1 MGTDPS
7 TSTGGEMATSSTPT
21 AGDRPAA
28 PSPVSDRLRRLPLHQ
43 RLLARPATGAALIAV
58 FVWIVFAVIDLANGG
73 TSPFLQPDGTLN
85 YLDVAAQVGIIG
97 TSVALLMIG
106 GEFDLSIGALVG
118 FAGIAIGILS
128 TEAGLP
134 LWLSILLAIALT
146 TLLGAVN
153 GWLVVRTNLPSFIVT
168 LATLFIIRGATQ
180 ALTAQITN
188 ITFIPIDRA
197 VVAADPIAW
206 LFNWSVPIVERAEI
220 KASMFWWILLTAAGA
235 YLFAR
240 TRFGNWIAGVGGSNA
255 AARNLGVPV
264 ARVKIALFAMTG
276 FSAAILG
283 TVQSMTFFSA
293 DVLRGRGMELD
304 AIATSVIGG
313 TLLTGGY
320 GSVVGAAIGALAL
333 GMARIGIVFAS
344 INADWYF
351 VAIGTLLLV
360 AVVLNKWI
368 RRRFAGLA

>member
-1 MGTDPS
+1 MASTTPVADNGTP
-7 TSTGGEMATSSTPT
+7 
-21 AGDRPAA
+21 A
-28 PSPVSDRLRRLPLHQ
+28 PSAVAERLRRLPRYQ

-58 FVWIVFAVIDLANGG
+58 FVWIVFAVIDLTNGG
-73 TSPFLQPDGTLN
+73 GTPFLQLDGTLN
-85 YLDVAAQVGIIG
+85 YLDVAAQVGIVA
-97 TSVALLMIG
+97 TSVALLMIA

-118 FAGIAIGILS
+118 FSGIVIGILV

-134 LWLSILLAIALT
+134 LWLSILLGIALT
-146 TLLGAVN
+146 TVLGGIN
-153 GWLVVRTNLPSFIVT
+153 GWIVVRTNLPSFIVT

-180 ALTAQITN
+180 ALTALITN

-206 LFNWSVPIVERAEI
+206 LFNWTWTLPFVERAEI
-220 KASMFWWILLTAAGA
+220 KASMFWWIVLLVVGA
-235 YLFAR
+235 YLYSR

-283 TVQSMTFFSA
+283 AVQSMTFFSA
-293 DVLRGRGMELD
+293 DVLRGRGIELD

-320 GSVVGAAIGALAL
+320 GSVIGAAIGALAL
-333 GMARIGIVFAS
+333 GMARLGIVFAN